1 VGSIAFATNPTENTM
16 KILGQLLRQ
25 AREANCMG
33 LEQVA
38 RKLGYKNVVKGVR
51 KLKVVEATGTVNDEI
66 LVRLADT
73 LGIDWALLEDV
84 IECLHHT
91 AQDGGSVKSHSSPV
105 PSPEPAEI
113 ARV

>member
-1 VGSIAFATNPTENTM
+1 MVL
-16 KILGQLLRQ
+16 LGQLLRQ
-25 AREANCMG
+25 AREANHMG

-38 RKLGYKNVVKGVR
+38 CKLGYKNVAKGVR
-51 KLKVVEATGTVNDEI
+51 KLKVIEATGSVRDETI
-66 LVRLADT
+66 VRLADV
-73 LGIDWALLEDV
+73 LGIDWAMLEDV

-105 PSPEPAEI
+105 PAPEAAEI